1 MESSAVEVSR
11 DPLSDVNLNLRIDPN
26 FDFLARF
33 LDLRLKTAFELPQSD
48 LKTIA
53 GRLEA
58 FEARQYR
65 LRTAVREM

>member
-1 MESSAVEVSR
+1 MEASR

-33 LDLRLKTAFELPQSD
+33 LDLRLNTAFELPQSD

-53 GRLEA
+53 GRLKA

-65 LRTAVREM
+65 LRAAVREM